1 MAILTLMNAEAHV
14 SRRHIDEPQV
24 HPFDAVPAVEAQG
37 AGGVHGSPA
46 ALPERDAEFLSSGA
60 KRDGVDDRAI
70 ARAQAH
76 THMKLPHLFGI
87 DESMRRE
94 RNDRL
99 RIARAEG
106 TRTRDRCYDV
116 VVGSSGGGGPAA
128 Q

>member
-14 SRRHIDEPQV
+14 SRRHIDEPQL
-24 HPFDAVPAVEAQG
+24 HPFDAVPAIEAQG
-37 AGGVHGSPA
+37 AGRVHGSPA
-46 ALPERDAEFLSSGA
+46 ALPKRDPEFLSSGA

-70 ARAQAH
+70 ARAQAQ

-94 RNDRL
+94 RNNRL
-99 RIARAEG
+99 GIARAKG
-106 TRTRDRCYDV
+106 TRARDRCYDV
-116 VVGSSGGGGPAA
+116 VVGSSGGERPVD

>member
-1 MAILTLMNAEAHV
+1 MLMNAEARV
-14 SRRHIDEPQV
+14 SRRYIN
-24 HPFDAVPAVEAQG
+24 HPELHPLDAVPPVDTQG
-37 AGGVHGSPA
+37 AGRVHGSPA
-46 ALPERDAEFLSSGA
+46 ALPERDPEFLSGGA

-94 RNDRL
+94 RNNRL
-99 RIARAEG
+99 GIARAKG
-106 TRTRDRCYDV
+106 TRARDRCYDV
-116 VVGSSGGGGPAA
+116 VVGSSGGERTVD